1 MIKAAERST
10 RLLAFGYG
18 LGKGRNPKWLNE
30 SIDFTVTGLRQGS
43 TAIDIEAPKFRDT
56 THMVFGQQ
64 DIWKLYPD
72 LESTAIDIVSLA
84 IEEAC
89 KENSPGDRF
98 DRAVLESISSF
109 QRVIN
114 NSEKKL
120 TIFQYEDRQ
129 EKLTLEKGKL
139 DQAVRRSAEIV
150 KPRAYVVSGILDRIE
165 HKDGKFLLRV
175 DGHKPLM
182 GQINSENLNVELLRS
197 LWGKPT
203 TIEGIVHFKAN
214 DEPRFIWVRR
224 IGKKSSKHDL
234 YERLPTGVEKDTR
247 RLSKAA
253 NFKLKKLWGKWP
265 GDETYE
271 ELMEI
276 LESMKVSGENSL
288 TNTCSTRI

>member
-1 MIKAAERST
+1 
-10 RLLAFGYG
+10 
-18 LGKGRNPKWLNE
+18 
-30 SIDFTVTGLRQGS
+30 
-43 TAIDIEAPKFRDT
+43 
-56 THMVFGQQ
+56 MVFGQQ

-165 HKDGKFLLRV
+165 HKEEKFLLRV

-214 DEPRFIWVRR
+214 GEPRFIWARR

-234 YERLPTGVEKDTR
+234 YERLPTGVEKDAR

-276 LESMKVSGENSL
+276 LESMKVSGENS
-288 TNTCSTRI
+288 